1 MQELLNF
8 TELFIPNATPRFK
21 LRREHDNTH
30 EFNTKTID
38 QSTFPMSGKE
48 SQAGATFK
56 LTYSAK
62 AEPHK
67 AHSVT
72 VHDSSQY

>member
-1 MQELLNF
+1 MINK
-8 TELFIPNATPRFK
+8 A
-21 LRREHDNTH
+21 HG
-30 EFNTKTID
+30 FNTKTID

-67 AHSVT
+67 AHSAT
-72 VHDSSQY
+72 VHDSSQS